1 MLCKNYN
8 GWTEGVKTVSMNNL
22 LESHR
27 HSNDIMTETDVWL
40 WSHDDWG
47 ARPGQARAGVKSCKN
62 SLDWGSCDELWSG
75 DNWRGECDMI
85 SDDQQ
90 KHFSTSFYCQQ
101 PVKTFIM
108 MIIMEQCRPST
119 SLLSTILLLLSCKCS
134 LLSSNTVWVW
144 HKKAASG
151 GHRQVEREWPEWK
164 ICPTSYDKK
173 WRVEKRR
180 ESCCCF
186 QEMYFV
192 RWSLLD
198 P

>member
-27 HSNDIMTETDVWL
+27 HSNDIMTETDAWL

-134 LLSSNTVWVW
+134 PPVLQHCLSLAQKGS
-144 HKKAASG
+144 
-151 GHRQVEREWPEWK
+151 
-164 ICPTSYDKK
+164 K
-173 WRVEKRR
+173 WRTQTSWESVARVENLPDFLWQEVEGR
-180 ESCCCF
+180 E
-186 QEMYFV
+186 EEGK
-192 RWSLLD
+192 LLLL
-198 P
+198 PRNVFC